1 MTMMDRSKT
10 NAGRV
15 RALFER
21 RPSAALMARE
31 IYQGVGATTPTD
43 RDRIRSALRD
53 LTEASYLVK
62 EGIGQRAVFRLS
74 GIGMPRAFV
83 VTDEQRERCRLDKAH
98 KQALRRAASRGRAAG
113 PRTADKMTINRA
125 RVERLSGLAPAK
137 AWGKEKD
144 GQRPAET
151 VEEFQAR
158 GGQVQRLTA
167 SWEQRA

>member
-1 MTMMDRSKT
+1 MMDRSKT

-21 RPSAALMARE
+21 MPSAVLVARE
-31 IYQGVGATTPTD
+31 IYQGVGATTPID

-53 LTEASYLVK
+53 LTEARYLVK
-62 EGIGQRAVFRLS
+62 DGSGQRALFRLS

-98 KQALRRAASRGRAAG
+98 KEALRRAARRRAAAG
-113 PRTADKMTINRA
+113 PRTADKMTINRS

-144 GQRPAET
+144 GQRPVMT
-151 VEEFQAR
+151 VDEFVAL
-158 GGQVQRLTA
+158 GGVVERLTA

>member
-1 MTMMDRSKT
+1 MMDRSKT

-21 RPSAALMARE
+21 MPSVALVARE
-31 IYQGVGATTPTD
+31 IYQGVGATTPID

-53 LTEASYLVK
+53 LTEARYLVK
-62 EGIGQRAVFRLS
+62 DGSGQRALFRLS

-98 KQALRRAASRGRAAG
+98 KQALRRAARRRVAAG
-113 PRTADKMTINRA
+113 PRTADKMTINRS
-125 RVERLSGLAPAK
+125 RVALLADLAPAK
-137 AWGKEKD
+137 PWGKEKD

-151 VEEFQAR
+151 VEEFMAR
-158 GGQVQRLTA
+158 GGKVQRLTA
-167 SWEQRA
+167 SWEQAA

>member
-1 MTMMDRSKT
+1 MMDRSKT

-21 RPSAALMARE
+21 MPSAALVARE
-31 IYQGVGATTPTD
+31 VYQGVGATTPID

-53 LTEASYLVK
+53 LTEANYLEK
-62 EGIGQRAVFRLS
+62 DGTGQRALFRLS
-74 GIGMPRAFV
+74 GLGMPRAFV

-98 KQALRRAASRGRAAG
+98 KEALRRSARRRAAAG
-113 PRTADKMTINRA
+113 PRKADKMTIKRS

-151 VEEFQAR
+151 VEEFEAR
-158 GGQVQRLTA
+158 GGQVQRLMA

>member
-1 MTMMDRSKT
+1 MMDRSKT

-21 RPSAALMARE
+21 MPSAALVARE
-31 IYQGVGATTPTD
+31 IYQGVGATTPID

-53 LTEASYLVK
+53 LTEARYLVK
-62 EGIGQRAVFRLS
+62 DGIGQRAVFRLS

-98 KQALRRAASRGRAAG
+98 KQALRRAASRGVAAG

-137 AWGKEKD
+137 AWGKEKE
-144 GQRPAET
+144 GQRPAMT
-151 VEEFQAR
+151 VEEFVE
-158 GGQVQRLTA
+158 GGGVIQRLPA

>member
-1 MTMMDRSKT
+1 MTMMERSKT

-21 RPSAALMARE
+21 QPSAALMARE
-31 IYQGVGATTPTD
+31 IYQGVGATTPID

-53 LTEASYLVK
+53 LTEANYLLK
-62 EGIGQRAVFRLS
+62 DGTGQRALFRLS

-98 KQALRRAASRGRAAG
+98 KQALRRAARRGGTAG
-113 PRTADKMTINRA
+113 ARTADKMTINRA

-151 VEEFQAR
+151 VEQFQAR